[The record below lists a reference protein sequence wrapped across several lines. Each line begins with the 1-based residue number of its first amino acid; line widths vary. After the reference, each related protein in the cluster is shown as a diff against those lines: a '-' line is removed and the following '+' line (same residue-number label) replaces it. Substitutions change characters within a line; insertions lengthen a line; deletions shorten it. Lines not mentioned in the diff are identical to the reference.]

1 MNHFKN
7 HRCALC
13 GEERSPNQARFLL
26 AENTWEDKLTI
37 LQWDAEIASRAG
49 IQVACSI
56 DHVEEL
62 VIHWMITGRLDYPF
76 ARITLGT
83 TTRRNITTRGAPVD
97 ISGGRQVGELAVH
110 RESIERILAE
120 NPKSLK
126 MVLEALIDALRQ
138 ETLDTEPVSLHPAE
152 RKKDEK
158 EFCEISSKAER

>member
-1 MNHFKN
+1 MNHIKS
-7 HRCALC
+7 HRCAPC
-13 GEERSPNQARFLL
+13 GEERSPHQARFLL

-56 DHVEEL
+56 GHVEEL

-76 ARITLGT
+76 ARIALGAT
-83 TTRRNITTRGAPVD
+83 TWRNIATRGAPID
-97 ISGGRQVGELAVH
+97 TSGGRQIGELAVH
-110 RESIERILAE
+110 RESMERLLAE

-126 MVLEALIDALRQ
+126 MVLDALIDALRH
-138 ETLDTEPVSLHPAE
+138 ETLDAEPVSLYPAE

-158 EFCEISSKAER
+158 ELCEISLGPKL